1 MITTTTIKIKL
12 YMYEDYTVFIV
23 QNILFVVIILLGR
36 GTNSVLAKILFVT
49 IFVSL
54 VVSMIILKTRRNK
67 VNSTRMALKKPQPTE

>member
-1 MITTTTIKIKL
+1 
-12 YMYEDYTVFIV
+12 MYEDYTVFIV